1 MSKKLD
7 RYLTR
12 REKYMYERIL
22 AQCGTSGDFKRLQQ
36 SLIILQKLVRRKR
49 HEKDKKN
56 AEKYREYAQM
66 EALMLQMAG
75 ERVKKDL
82 KKAQNKARRASA
94 HYIDYDDMTQ
104 TILRGDEAQEK
115 KPEELTNDVHER
127 RS

>member
-1 MSKKLD
+1 
-7 RYLTR
+7 
-12 REKYMYERIL
+12 
-22 AQCGTSGDFKRLQQ
+22 
-36 SLIILQKLVRRKR
+36 
-49 HEKDKKN
+49 
-56 AEKYREYAQM
+56 
-66 EALMLQMAG
+66 MLQMAG

-94 HYIDYDDMTQ
+94 NYIDYDDMTR

>member
-1 MSKKLD
+1 M
-7 RYLTR
+7 
-12 REKYMYERIL
+12 
-22 AQCGTSGDFKRLQQ
+22 
-36 SLIILQKLVRRKR
+36 RRKR

-94 HYIDYDDMTQ
+94 NYIDYDDMTR